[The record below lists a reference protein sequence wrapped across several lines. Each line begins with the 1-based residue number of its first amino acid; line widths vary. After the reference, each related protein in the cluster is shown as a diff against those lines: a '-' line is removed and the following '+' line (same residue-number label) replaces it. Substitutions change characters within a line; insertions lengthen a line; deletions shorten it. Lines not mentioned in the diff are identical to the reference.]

1 MNSIDID
8 KIKSLIHRF
17 CESRCCNIL
26 LQKDYEVLLGIATKD
41 TICFYGDNKFD
52 EEHIIDIRVF
62 DKNGELHI
70 WKINDDFYYRFKE
83 DNFEIDNNID
93 HNERILKDKKIFVE
107 YPIVFG
113 STIEK
118 ADGKWTILKE
128 RERGIKIYF
137 PYDISW
143 EQLPIRYKVYNYYD
157 FDEDGILRFYD
168 ARLCGFFDK
177 DFKELESEII

>member
-1 MNSIDID
+1 VNSIDGAG
-8 KIKSLIHRF
+8 IKPLIHEF

-41 TICFYGDNKFD
+41 AIRFYRDNKFD
-52 EEHIIDIRVF
+52 KEHIIDIRVF

-70 WKINDDFYYRFKE
+70 WKINDNFYYRFKK
-83 DNFEIDNNID
+83 DDFEIDKNVG
-93 HNERILKDKKIFVE
+93 HNERVLKDKKIFME

-118 ADGKWTILKE
+118 VDEKWTILKE

-137 PYDISW
+137 PYYISQ